1 MVRKVLLS
9 MAALIT
15 LAIAGVSAAEAGH
28 GYRHHHHCNGPRN
41 YAYGGYGYHPS
52 YRNVYYGGPGY
63 YGGSGMSY
71 YRGSGGYG
79 RPYTGVGISIGF

>member
-9 MAALIT
+9 VAALIT
-15 LAIAGVSAAEAGH
+15 LALAGVSAAEAGH
-28 GYRHHHHCNGPRN
+28 GRHYNHCNGPRN
-41 YAYGGYGYHPS
+41 YAYGGYGYNPS
-52 YRNVYYGGPGY
+52 YRNVYYGGGPGY

-71 YRGSGGYG
+71 YRGSGGYN